1 MLQKCTLGAQYFTGS
16 DHQPT
21 FNFLRVQLP
30 ISLTLNILMRSMFGW
45 IGGWLLWPGSNGDM
59 ICANRIIFCTLRR
72 PSSVLSRRTVWRAIK
87 SFSWI
92 PAGRKNHLHETF
104 WKMMVNLSWV
114 DGAQVGGVL
123 NKTVRDWVTFSTT
136 RAVLVDNTSKTTTL
150 MFLGVLQVAQM
161 PVTTKISLI

>member
-1 MLQKCTLGAQYFTGS
+1 
-16 DHQPT
+16 
-21 FNFLRVQLP
+21 
-30 ISLTLNILMRSMFGW
+30 MRSIFGW
-45 IGGWLLWPGSNGDM
+45 IDGWLLWPGSNGDM

-114 DGAQVGGVL
+114 DGAQVGVVL

-136 RAVLVDNTSKTTTL
+136 RAVLSRQHQRQQPSCFWVSYRLPKCQSLPKIVLFRTTL
-150 MFLGVLQVAQM
+150 TWSTDALRFNLTS
-161 PVTTKISLI
+161 VT

>member
-1 MLQKCTLGAQYFTGS
+1 MLQKCTLGALYFTGS
-16 DHQPT
+16 DHQPP

-136 RAVLVDNTSKTTTL
+136 RAVLVDNIKDNNPHVSGCLTGCPNASHCQK
-150 MFLGVLQVAQM
+150 
-161 PVTTKISLI
+161 